1 MTAAVL
7 VSLAA
12 LAFVLY
18 ENAQVRSRTTR
29 VVERESGHLA
39 LYQEMRVAAVNET
52 GNLAGY
58 YNLRDERYFTGFNN
72 ALAASNDA
80 FDALD
85 LTIPPSDGEHRDRLN
100 ELRAAHDRL
109 AEALVAVMTNL
120 RASNLT
126 GALAA
131 AGEGDI
137 FDGGDRYAEMLREAS
152 DKERGTLL
160 QAHADE
166 HHAEVLAERLS
177 FGIGG
182 TLAILVLAAEF
193 VAVRWFV
200 KPIERV
206 GLAAR
211 SIASDD
217 EAARAPVRGPV
228 EIARL
233 GSDVNRMADAMISRA
248 SEIQSYLRQDLELR
262 TRQLQRSD
270 TALHESEQRFRSL
283 VQNATD
289 MVTIVEA
296 DGVLRYGSPAVERL
310 LGYRPEDITG
320 KNLLSL
326 VHPGDHPEAMRAFA
340 RAREHRGIHPPLEL
354 RLQHADGSWRFFEA
368 IATNLLDDPTIHGIV
383 YNSRDVTERKRVEDQ
398 LLMLADHD
406 PLTGLLNHRRLR
418 EELTRLLAEAVRDEA
433 RGTVVFLDVDQFKD
447 VNDTLGHAVGD
458 ELLAKLADLVRSEMR
473 DGDVIGRIG
482 GDEFIMVMP
491 HTDLEGAQIA
501 SERLL
506 AAVRRHSFLTQSGPL
521 RITASLGISAF
532 PDHGVYVDDLLSA
545 ADLAMYQSKHDG
557 RNRVTVY
564 EPGMDSP
571 ATARLSWHHR
581 LREALDSDRFV
592 LYAQPIVDLR
602 TNEIAQFELLL
613 RLRGDDGA
621 IILPAE
627 FLASADRLGLL
638 HEIDRWV
645 VRQAVRILA
654 MCERRGLDVRI
665 AANVSP
671 RAFGDP
677 GVLDV
682 IRAESAAAGINPSS
696 LVLEVTEDS
705 AIRDVDQARRFMEA
719 LKDVGCRFALDD
731 FGVGFSSLERLKHLP
746 VDYLKIDGSFIRDLR
761 DDAVDQRLVRSM
773 VGLAHA
779 LGMQTIAEYVEDAET
794 LELLRRYGVDHVQGF
809 YLGVPAPVTDG
820 LIEYGVAA

>member
-1 MTAAVL
+1 MTAGVL
-7 VSLAA
+7 ASLAS
-12 LAFVLY
+12 LAFVVY
-18 ENAQVRSRTTR
+18 ENTQVRNHTTR
-29 VVERESGHLA
+29 VVERESAHMA

-58 YNLRDERYFTGFNN
+58 YNLRDERYVTGFNN
-72 ALAASNDA
+72 ALAATHAA
-80 FDALD
+80 FDSLD
-85 LTIPPSDGEHRDRLN
+85 RTLSPSDGADQSRLA
-100 ELRAAHDRL
+100 ELRAVHDRL
-109 AEALVAVMTNL
+109 AEALVAVMSNL
-120 RASNLT
+120 KESNLT
-126 GALAA
+126 GAFAA

-137 FDGGDRYAEMLREAS
+137 FNNGDRYAEMLRQAS
-152 DKERGTLL
+152 DGERASLL
-160 QAHADE
+160 RAQADE
-166 HHAEVLAERLS
+166 HDATVLAERLS
-177 FGIGG
+177 FGIAG

-211 SIASDD
+211 SIASGD
-217 EAARAPVRGPV
+217 EAARSPVYGPV
-228 EIARL
+228 EVACL
-233 GSDVNRMADAMISRA
+233 GRDVNRMADALISRA
-248 SEIQSYLRQDLELR
+248 SEIQSYLRQDLEQR
-262 TRQLQRSD
+262 TQELQRSD

-310 LGYRPEDITG
+310 LGYRPQHITG
-320 KNLLSL
+320 RNLLSL
-326 VHPGDHPEAMRAFA
+326 VHPGDHPAVTCAFA
-340 RAREHRGIHPPLEL
+340 RARERRGIHPPLEL
-354 RLQHADGSWRFFEA
+354 RLQHADGSWRVFEA

-398 LLMLADHD
+398 LLLLADHD

-418 EELTRLLAEAVRDEA
+418 QDLARCLAEASRDRT

-458 ELLAKLADLVRSEMR
+458 ELLAKLADLVRSQMR
-473 DGDVIGRIG
+473 DGDMIGRIG
-482 GDEFIMVMP
+482 GDEFIMIMP
-491 HTDLEGAQIA
+491 RTDLEDAQIA

-521 RITASLGISAF
+521 RITASLGISSF
-532 PDHGVYVDDLLSA
+532 PDHGLHVDDLLSA

-564 EPGMDSP
+564 QPGMDSP

-581 LREALDSDRFV
+581 LRDALDSDRFV

-645 VRQAVRILA
+645 VRQAVRVLA
-654 MCERRGLDVRI
+654 ICEQRRLGVRI

-682 IRAESAAAGINPSS
+682 IRAESAAAAVDPSS

-705 AIRDVDQARRFMEA
+705 AIRDVEQACRFMEA

-731 FGVGFSSLERLKHLP
+731 FGVGFSSLARLKQLP

-761 DDAVDQRLVRSM
+761 NSPVDQRLVQTM
-773 VGLAHA
+773 VGLARA
-779 LGMQTIAEYVEDAET
+779 LGKQTIAEYVEDAET
-794 LELLRRYGVDHVQGF
+794 LELLRQYGVDFAQGF
-809 YLGVPAPVTDG
+809 YLGMPAPVTDG
-820 LIEYGVAA
+820 LIEVRAAA